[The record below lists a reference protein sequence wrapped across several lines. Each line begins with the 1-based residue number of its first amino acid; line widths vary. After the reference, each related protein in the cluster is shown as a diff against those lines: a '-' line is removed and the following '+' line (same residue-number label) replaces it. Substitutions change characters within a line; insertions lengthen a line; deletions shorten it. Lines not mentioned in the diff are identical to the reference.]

1 MSEWDLP
8 SNVQSASI
16 ERIGGGGY
24 LWESGVYKATVKLV
38 YLDQAASEAISFNII
53 LENKEGKE
61 LKESMW
67 IKSGKSKG
75 NKTYYTKDGKD
86 YPLPGYATANS
97 LCIAATG
104 KPLPEIMKSLE
115 KKTINIYNREQQK
128 EVPTERPVAMELK
141 DKVVTV
147 AVHQVM
153 ENKRKKEGDKYV
165 TTAETRSYNE
175 CKFFGNADGKTAEE
189 ILNNADAVIMDK
201 WAAKNTGA
209 VIDKTV
215 KVDSSP
221 SSAASIMGSDEDTSS
236 ANSMFG

>member
-1 MSEWDLP
+1 
-8 SNVQSASI
+8 
-16 ERIGGGGY
+16 
-24 LWESGVYKATVKLV
+24 
-38 YLDQAASEAISFNII
+38 
-53 LENKEGKE
+53 
-61 LKESMW
+61 
-67 IKSGKSKG
+67 
-75 NKTYYTKDGKD
+75 
-86 YPLPGYATANS
+86 
-97 LCIAATG
+97 
-104 KPLPEIMKSLE
+104 MKSLE